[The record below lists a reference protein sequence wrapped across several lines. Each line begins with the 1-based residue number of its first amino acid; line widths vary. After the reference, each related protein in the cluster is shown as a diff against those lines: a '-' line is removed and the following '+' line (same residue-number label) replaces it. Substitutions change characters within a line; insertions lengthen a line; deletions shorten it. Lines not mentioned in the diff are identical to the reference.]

1 MNVIAEIQRINQ
13 AELENGSVGTGASW
27 HAKYAD
33 SAWVYAGNIPIQL
46 TEGDIIC
53 VMSQFGEVEDIN
65 LVRDDDTGKSK
76 GFAFLKYEDARSCVL
91 AVDNLTGSKILG
103 RSIRVDHVEKYR
115 LPKHL
120 AEEKGGDSV
129 GADAGALS
137 NQKHRTAPGHA
148 YQGQE
153 LASAYDI
160 SKGQDLFAAGAIAM
174 DPTTGRRSGGAVAE
188 HDTNDEAGMSKDERR
203 EAKRARKEERSK
215 KRREKEAKRMKKEE
229 KRRERRARKMRHD
242 QDAYYLD
249 SPRGENRSDR
259 KKESKRKRRRRRSR
273 SHSPS
278 ASVSSSSSVGSRAS
292 RGREAS

>member
-53 VMSQFGEVEDIN
+53 VMSQFGE
-65 LVRDDDTGKSK
+65 
-76 GFAFLKYEDARSCVL
+76 
-91 AVDNLTGSKILG
+91 ILG